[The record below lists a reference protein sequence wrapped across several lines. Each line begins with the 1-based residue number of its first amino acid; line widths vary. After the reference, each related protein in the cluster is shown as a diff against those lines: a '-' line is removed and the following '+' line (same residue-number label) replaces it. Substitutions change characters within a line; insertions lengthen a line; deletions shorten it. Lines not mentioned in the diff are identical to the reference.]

1 LLKKKRKKE
10 EKSIFFGVLFREDS
24 FKDIVREKKK
34 KENLSMMR
42 VMYQAT
48 NVTKVW

>member
-1 LLKKKRKKE
+1 LLKKRRNKKE
-10 EKSIFFGVLFREDS
+10 KSEDS
-24 FKDIVREKKK
+24 FRDIVKK

-42 VMYQAT
+42 VMYQAA